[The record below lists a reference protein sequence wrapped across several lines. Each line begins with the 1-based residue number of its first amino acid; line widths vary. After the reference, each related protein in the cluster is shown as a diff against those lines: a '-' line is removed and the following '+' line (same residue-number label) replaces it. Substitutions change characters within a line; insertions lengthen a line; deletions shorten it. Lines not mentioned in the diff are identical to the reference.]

1 MINYQ
6 TVISII
12 IPICSYYAHRRK
24 FISNNIEKLNKVGK
38 KIIHLKHHIKYLE
51 VCSLFKVT
59 PQGLRI
65 KKIPRISPF
74 TTHFRKDWDSI
85 LKTAE
90 EQLSR
95 RVLMENENNIK
106 HRINEFY
113 GIFDKVLETEDPI
126 TDVEQ
131 LLLSFIDLE
140 DKRFNRRVQNF

>member
-1 MINYQ
+1 MEEYIEEN
-6 TVISII
+6 
-12 IPICSYYAHRRK
+12 
-24 FISNNIEKLNKVGK
+24 FISNNIEKLHNAGEKS
-38 KIIHLKHHIKYLE
+38 IHLNHHIKYLE
-51 VCSLFKVT
+51 VCSLYKVT
-59 PQGLRI
+59 PQNLRI
-65 KKIPRISPF
+65 TKIPSISPF
-74 TTHFRKDWDSI
+74 TTDFRKDWDSI
-85 LKTAE
+85 LETAE

-95 RVLMENENNIK
+95 RVLMENESNVK